1 MIHHENGII
10 SPKDDALQLILCPK
24 VYTSQLLFTNLPCKD
39 TNYKEKKN
47 DRNDSGKYR
56 QDLKHTRTVK
66 SPSFL
71 DIIL

>member
-39 TNYKEKKN
+39 TNYKEKKMIEMTQAN
-47 DRNDSGKYR
+47 IDK
-56 QDLKHTRTVK
+56 
-66 SPSFL
+66 
-71 DIIL
+71 I

>member
-39 TNYKEKKN
+39 TNYKEKKMIETTQAN
-47 DRNDSGKYR
+47 IDK
-56 QDLKHTRTVK
+56 
-66 SPSFL
+66 
-71 DIIL
+71 I